1 MSARAKPVVVIGML
15 GPTLDS
21 GEGPARWNR
30 WRPTVALCQDPAL
43 VVSRME
49 LLFDPK
55 FTTLA
60 DLVTRD
66 LKQVSPE
73 TEVRQT
79 KLSVKDPWDFEEV
92 YGALHDFARG
102 YRFEPEREDYL
113 VHITTG
119 THVVQICLFLLAE
132 SRHLPARL
140 IQTGPPTRKTPAPS
154 GSRTV
159 IDLNLGRYDRLA
171 SRFRAETT
179 EALSFLKNGIVT
191 KNAHYNGL
199 MDEMEHVA
207 LRTRAP
213 MLLLGPTG
221 AGKSQ
226 LAVRIHQLKRAR
238 NLVAGDLVHVN
249 CATLRGDHAMA
260 TLFGHTRGAFT
271 GAAQA
276 REGLLLRANDGV
288 LFLDE
293 IGELGLDEQAML
305 LRALEEKVFF
315 PVGADREVRSDFLL
329 IAGTNRDL
337 HEAVAAGRFRADLLA
352 RINLWT
358 FELPG
363 LAARPEDLAPNLDF
377 ETERAA
383 AAVGTQAT
391 WSREAR
397 ERYLA
402 FGTSAEADWPGNFRD
417 LNASITRLVTLAEG
431 GRITTALVEA
441 ELKRLRLLWRK
452 PMRGDGLEAMKLDAF
467 DRVQLAE
474 VVRVCAQSRS
484 ISEAGRKLF
493 AHSRTKKRS
502 TNDADRL
509 RKYLARFDLTFEGL
523 GSRLMRIMGLV
534 VLCAT
539 MASAQ
544 TRAEGTVIAGAA
556 ALFPVDGLGAQ
567 TAFDVLLERGFSSS
581 LSVSARLVAQVFAN
595 TTGAFG
601 FQDLSSS
608 VRVQF
613 RLPSW
618 DSTAVYLELY
628 PFDGRRVRPSFD
640 FANAWGQPVHAPP
653 AGRQHL
659 QAVRLLGF
667 GRERLQR
674 EHQNHPPESRWLH
687 RRRLLPRA
695 ADFQDVSDGRSFD
708 RATEARALEPHLPIV
723 SRAGSGPARTA

>member
-1 MSARAKPVVVIGML
+1 MSARTKPVVILGML
-15 GPTLDS
+15 GPSLDS
-21 GEGPARWNR
+21 GEGPSRWNK
-30 WRPTVALCQDPAL
+30 WRPTVALAQDPAMA
-43 VVSRME
+43 VARIE
-49 LLFDPK
+49 LLYDPK
-55 FTTLA
+55 YTTLA
-60 DLVTRD
+60 ELVAKD
-66 LKQVSPE
+66 VKQVSPE

-79 KLSVKDPWDFEEV
+79 KLTVKDPWDFEEV

-102 YRFEPEREDYL
+102 YAFEPDREDYL

-140 IQTGPPTRKTPAPS
+140 IQTGPPTRKSPAAT
-154 GSRTV
+154 GTI

-191 KNAHYNGL
+191 KNAHYNRL

-226 LAVRIHQLKRAR
+226 LAVRIHELKRAR

-249 CATLRGDHAMA
+249 CATLRGDQAMS
-260 TLFGHTRGAFT
+260 TLFGHTRGSFT

-276 REGLLLRANDGV
+276 REGLLMRANGGV

-315 PVGADREVRSDFLL
+315 PVGADREVRSDFVL

-337 HEAVAAGRFRADLLA
+337 QASNFRADLLA

-363 LAARPEDLAPNLDF
+363 LAQRPEDLAPNLDF

-383 AAVGTQAT
+383 IHAT

-397 ERYLA
+397 EKYLA

-417 LNASITRLVTLAEG
+417 LNASVTRLVTLAEG

-441 ELKRLRLLWRK
+441 ELKRLRTLWRK
-452 PMRGDGLEAMKLDAF
+452 PMTGDALDGMKLDDF

-474 VVRVCAQSRS
+474 VARVCSQSRS

-493 AHSRTKKRS
+493 AQSRAKKRS

-509 RKYLARFDLTFEGL
+509 RKYLARFDLTFE
-523 GSRLMRIMGLV
+523 
-534 VLCAT
+534 
-539 MASAQ
+539 
-544 TRAEGTVIAGAA
+544 
-556 ALFPVDGLGAQ
+556 ALQ
-567 TAFDVLLERGFSSS
+567 
-581 LSVSARLVAQVFAN
+581 
-595 TTGAFG
+595 
-601 FQDLSSS
+601 
-608 VRVQF
+608 
-613 RLPSW
+613 
-618 DSTAVYLELY
+618 
-628 PFDGRRVRPSFD
+628 
-640 FANAWGQPVHAPP
+640 
-653 AGRQHL
+653 
-659 QAVRLLGF
+659 
-667 GRERLQR
+667 
-674 EHQNHPPESRWLH
+674 
-687 RRRLLPRA
+687 
-695 ADFQDVSDGRSFD
+695 
-708 RATEARALEPHLPIV
+708 
-723 SRAGSGPARTA
+723 